1 MKLLL
6 LNGNTDEA
14 ITARLATAARAMCA
28 QTDSAARGISAH
40 EITAVTAPFGAR
52 YIASRAAVAVAGHA
66 VLEALAQHIG
76 PDNAAGYDAALI
88 ACFGEPGLD
97 AARET
102 FPLPVLGM
110 ADASI
115 RAALRVAPR
124 VAVLTGGA
132 AWVPMLEEF
141 FLVRGLTRE
150 QVRVAA
156 ITPTGDQ
163 IARDPEGAAVLLAE
177 TARAEIANGAG
188 AVLLGGAGLVGLDAL
203 LQPLL
208 PVPVLCSL
216 RAALDALPGSRA
228 PRGGVA
234 PSVGL
239 SPALSRCLAG

>member
-14 ITARLATAARAMCA
+14 ITQRLATAARGMC
-28 QTDSAARGISAH
+28 AH
-40 EITAVTAPFGAR
+40 EITPVTAPFGAR
-52 YIASRAAVAVAGHA
+52 YIASRAAVAVASHA

-76 PDNAAGYDAALI
+76 PDNAKGYDAAII

-115 RAALRVAPR
+115 RAALHVAPR

-156 ITPTGDQ
+156 ITPTGDM

-177 TARAEIANGAG
+177 TARAEIAQGAG

-208 PVPVLCSL
+208 PVPVICGL
-216 RAALDALPGSRA
+216 RATLDALPGTRA

-239 SPALSRCLAG
+239 SAALSRCLAG